1 MPQDRYDAQQASAP
15 ADQAPP
21 EDSSAQFREEGVSP
35 EEAGPATDGP
45 PADGGAALV
54 EPADEAIRRLTAEV
68 DEVQDRYLRLA
79 AEFDNFRKR
88 VTRERQEIRA
98 RAQAEVVAN
107 TLDALD
113 DMGRVTE
120 FDAAQASVQDVLEG
134 VRLVERKLLRD
145 LETAGLARIGQAGER
160 FDPQWHEAVGTVP
173 ASSPDDDGTVAA
185 VLQVGYR
192 FGDVLL
198 RPARVRVAMTPD
210 EEESG

>member
-88 VTRERQEIRA
+88 SQRDQAELVA
-98 RAQAEVVAN
+98 RASERVVMSLLPVLDS
-107 TLDALD
+107 LDAAMAVEPD
-113 DMGRVTE
+113 GE
-120 FDAAQASVQDVLEG
+120 ASEKLLEG
-134 VRLVERKLLRD
+134 MRGTRDQLLGV
-145 LETAGLARIGQAGER
+145 LAQEGLTPIESIGLP
-160 FDPQWHEAVGTVP
+160 FDPAMHEAIQIDEGSGTMVVT
-173 ASSPDDDGTVAA
+173 AELRRGYQFQDRVLRAA
-185 VLQVGYR
+185 LVSVGY
-192 FGDVLL
+192 
-198 RPARVRVAMTPD
+198 
-210 EEESG
+210 EEADQPE